1 MMAVSKQG
9 FTFIYKRI
17 AHFDREG
24 KEKQKKRLHSFH
36 MALQMMSFQK
46 WGPQMDC
53 RIMQGTVI
61 HLD

>member
-1 MMAVSKQG
+1 MIAVSKQG

-17 AHFDREG
+17 ARFDREG
-24 KEKQKKRLHSFH
+24 KEKQKRLHSFH

-46 WGPQMDC
+46 WGPQTDC
-53 RIMQGTVI
+53 RIMQATVT